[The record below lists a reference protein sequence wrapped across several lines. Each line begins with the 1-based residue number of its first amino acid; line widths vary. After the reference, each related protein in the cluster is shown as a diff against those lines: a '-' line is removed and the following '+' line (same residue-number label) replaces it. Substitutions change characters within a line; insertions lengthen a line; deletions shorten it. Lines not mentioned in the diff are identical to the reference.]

1 MKNAVIK
8 RLTVIAMVAAIT
20 GTTVVPVVSNTTT
33 VEAATKKKAKK
44 VKLKKAR
51 FNASAVSLTEG
62 GNVIWV
68 RGVNIA
74 SQKKVTVTIDGKKAG
89 IDHLYQ
95 WDNDGQW
102 ITQIYLKSALET
114 GTYKISVQEK
124 GYKAVTKTVQYE
136 SIADKFVVYDPFVSN
151 EGNGGN
157 WVGVCVNPDVDA
169 QKVKCTIDGTEVQSL
184 WSNINGDGVL
194 LIGYDA
200 SKLDEGDHSITIS
213 CEGYETYT
221 GTFSGKVAD

>member
-1 MKNAVIK
+1 MKKAVVK
-8 RLTVIAMVAAIT
+8 RLTVIAMVAAIA

-33 VEAATKKKAKK
+33 VEAATKKAKK
-44 VKLKKAR
+44 AKLKKAR
-51 FNASAVSLTEG
+51 FKASAVSLSDA

-68 RGVNIA
+68 SGVKIA
-74 SQKKVTVTIDGKKAG
+74 SQKKVTVTINGKKAG

-102 ITQIYLKSALET
+102 ITQIYLKSALDT
-114 GTYKISVQEK
+114 GTHKIQVQEK

-136 SIADKFVVYDPFVSN
+136 SIADKFVVYDPVVTN
-151 EGNGGN
+151 EQNDGK
-157 WVGVCVNPDVDA
+157 WVAVCLNPNVDA
-169 QKVKCTIDGTEVQSL
+169 QKVKCTIDGTEVQPL

-194 LIGYDA
+194 LISYDA

-221 GTFSGKVAD
+221 GTFSGKVEA